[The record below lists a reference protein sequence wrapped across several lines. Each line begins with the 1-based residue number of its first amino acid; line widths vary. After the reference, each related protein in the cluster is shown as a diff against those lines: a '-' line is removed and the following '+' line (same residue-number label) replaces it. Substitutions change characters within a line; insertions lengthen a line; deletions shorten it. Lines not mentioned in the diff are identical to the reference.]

1 MIETFKMIRKIC
13 DEETVPKVTSSSIE
27 YTRGHQRK
35 LLKKSVR
42 YDIRKYYFTER
53 IVNMWNSLP
62 DAVVNSSTI
71 KQFKNRLD
79 RHWSKQDMIYKAEPQ
94 PPYCL
99 LIMSPQETG

>member
-1 MIETFKMIRKIC
+1 MIEIFKIIRKIC

-53 IVNMWNSLP
+53 IVNIWNSLP
-62 DAVVNSSTI
+62 DAVVNS
-71 KQFKNRLD
+71 
-79 RHWSKQDMIYKAEPQ
+79 
-94 PPYCL
+94 
-99 LIMSPQETG
+99 